1 MRTALCNNVMIQ
13 NSRICRFYVLPFFYC
28 TYYYTYTV
36 ASLQVI
42 YFMLTIRPTLKTKHA
57 NAVHI
62 SRRALSTVLMGS
74 VLMLSLSGCGQK
86 GDLYLTDASNQTIQ
100 SSAVLESTSHPQDAA
115 FAGIDDD
122 NYQTI
127 TDGQKSSDFVLPEPS
142 SDPNDY

>member
-1 MRTALCNNVMIQ
+1 
-13 NSRICRFYVLPFFYC
+13 
-28 TYYYTYTV
+28 
-36 ASLQVI
+36 
-42 YFMLTIRPTLKTKHA
+42 MLTIRRTLKTKHA
-57 NAVHI
+57 NALHI
-62 SRRALSTVLMGS
+62 RRRALSTVLMGG

-86 GDLYLTDASNQTIQ
+86 GDLYLTDASNQTIR

-122 NYQTI
+122 NYQPI